1 MAKFI
6 KMEPGKFYCYYRP
19 SYINGF
25 ATDPTSNP
33 MQNKE
38 ALQILDGICRDELT
52 IKEKEMASINPT
64 LLITEQVTN
73 TIFNDV
79 FQSTFDVKFN
89 FNPNM
94 RAFKRARKNA
104 NAEKPLLM
112 IYQDKFMMSMT
123 WNVFAEVTQ
132 GYEEMFDMYIA
143 EDSSKLQDI
152 IYFKDTH
159 PQIPLIRI
167 IDPAKQV
174 EVEKI
179 KTASNFFKPATDKQE
194 NN

>member
-1 MAKFI
+1 
-6 KMEPGKFYCYYRP
+6 
-19 SYINGF
+19 
-25 ATDPTSNP
+25 
-33 MQNKE
+33 
-38 ALQILDGICRDELT
+38 
-52 IKEKEMASINPT
+52 MASINPT

-94 RAFKRARKNA
+94 RAFKRARKNV

-143 EDSSKLQDI
+143 EDSSKL
-152 IYFKDTH
+152 
-159 PQIPLIRI
+159 
-167 IDPAKQV
+167 
-174 EVEKI
+174 
-179 KTASNFFKPATDKQE
+179 
-194 NN
+194 